1 MMDALKS
8 TLRRIAAAVAL
19 AGLAYVLAGPGVHAS
34 QEQGRTS
41 YPAAVLAFPDVIVHN
56 GRIVTMD
63 DRSPGEGIGTTAQ
76 AMAIRNGTILALG
89 SDESVLLLKGDN
101 TRVIDLKGRT
111 VIPGLIDPHS
121 HFHDYA
127 GRHWGLP
134 GVPPPIVVRS
144 EDPEVLMKGVRE
156 GVTEQVAKQPAGT
169 WIRVSLASRRG
180 LSTVR
185 DGRLQRKFLDEI
197 APSHPVLLQVGTT
210 SLVNAAAIKAVE
222 EFFGGGFAEED
233 LDHETGISDFGT
245 ELGRSIP
252 VDVLM
257 KGRTRELVEIVYKEL
272 EEQAAHGFTTYSSHI
287 ASPHHMNVFG
297 ELARRE
303 DGLPIRFA
311 WTHRSGIM
319 FNAEHGAGFYRRLG
333 DLSGIGTDFFW
344 NIGSTVG
351 NLDKSYPLSCTS
363 IDARPEVKRRE
374 VCLGEVGHAK
384 REIMLAMVRGGHRIT
399 GTHVAGD
406 RAMDLFLDIIEQG
419 SREAGFTE
427 EEIRDKNHVMDH
439 CALSPRPE
447 QYERLKRLNITMSC
461 GTKYL
466 ANSKDVLADYGERYV
481 SWIAPAKSLIDAG
494 IPTVWEVDDHD
505 VADTG
510 AFHYIQLFVTREVDG
525 KVWAPEQRVDRTTA
539 LKMATSW
546 SADYVLRGKDLGTL
560 EPGKKAD
567 FLVLN
572 TDYWKVPEREIHTVR
587 PLLTVVDG
595 KFRFLDASWAGELG
609 VQPIGYQPAT
619 AAHRPQ

>member
-1 MMDALKS
+1 M
-8 TLRRIAAAVAL
+8 TNVLRRTPAIVAL
-19 AGLAYVLAGPGVHAS
+19 VGFAWAGLASPGVHGS
-34 QEQGRTS
+34 QEQDRRT
-41 YPAAVLAFPDVIVHN
+41 YPAAVLAFPDMIVHN
-56 GRIVTMD
+56 GRIVTME
-63 DRSPGEGIGTTAQ
+63 DRSPGEGTGPVVQ
-76 AMAIRNGTILALG
+76 ALAARDGKILALG
-89 SDESVLLLKGDN
+89 TNDSVLALRGEK
-101 TRVIDLKGRT
+101 TQVIDLKGRT

-144 EDPEVLMKGVRE
+144 EDPEVLMKGVRD
-156 GVTEQVAKQPAGT
+156 GVQERVAKDAPGT

-197 APSHPVLLQVGTT
+197 APDHPVLLQVGTT

-257 KGRTRELVEIVYKEL
+257 KGRTRELVEIVHKEL
-272 EEQAAHGFTTYSSHI
+272 EEQASHGFTTYSSHI

-297 ELARRE
+297 ELARRD

-319 FNAEHGAGFYRRLG
+319 FNADNGAGFYRRLG
-333 DLSGIGTDFFW
+333 DLSGVGSDFFW

-363 IDARPEVKRRE
+363 IDARPEIKRRE

-384 REIMLAMVRGGHRIT
+384 REIMLTMVRSGHRIT

-406 RAMDLFLDIIEQG
+406 RAMDLFMDIIEQG
-419 SREAGFTE
+419 SREAGLSE
-427 EEIRDKNHVMDH
+427 EEVRAKKHVMDH
-439 CALSPRPE
+439 CALSPRPQ
-447 QYERLKRLNITMSC
+447 QYDRLKRLGIMMSC

-466 ANSKDVLADYGERYV
+466 PNSKDVMADYGEEYV
-481 SWIAPAKSLIDAG
+481 SWVAPVRSLIDAG

-505 VADTG
+505 VAETG
-510 AFHYIQLFVTREVDG
+510 AFYYLELFVTREVEG

-546 SADYVLRGKDLGTL
+546 AADYVLRGKELGTL
-560 EPGKKAD
+560 ELGKMAD

-572 TDYWKVPEREIHTVR
+572 ADYWKVPDREIRTVR

-595 KFRFLDASWAGELG
+595 KVRYLDASWAGELG
-609 VQPIGYQPAT
+609 LEPVGYQPAT
-619 AAHRPQ
+619 AAAHQQK

>member
-1 MMDALKS
+1 M
-8 TLRRIAAAVAL
+8 AVTVLVWSLCAIP
-19 AGLAYVLAGPGVHAS
+19 AQGL
-34 QEQGRTS
+34 QEQGRST

-63 DRSPGEGIGTTAQ
+63 DRNPGERVGTIAQ
-76 AMAIRNGTILALG
+76 AMAVRDGTILALG
-89 SDESVLLLKGDN
+89 SNEAVLPLKGEK

-121 HFHDYA
+121 HFHDYS

-134 GVPPPIVVRS
+134 GVPPPIIVRS
-144 EDPEVLMKGVRE
+144 EDPEVIMKGVRD
-156 GVTEQVAKQPAGT
+156 GVTERVAKQAPGT
-169 WIRVSLASRRG
+169 WIQVSLLSRRG

-185 DGRLQRKFLDEI
+185 DGSLQRKFLDEI
-197 APSHPVLLQVGTT
+197 APNHPVLLQVGTT

-222 EFFGGGFAEED
+222 QFFGGSFAEED
-233 LDHETGISDFGT
+233 LDPETGISDFGT

-252 VDVLM
+252 VDILM
-257 KGRTRELVEIVYKEL
+257 KGRTRELVDIVYKEL

-297 ELARRE
+297 ELARRK

-319 FNAEHGAGFYRRLG
+319 FNADQAVGFYRRLG
-333 DLSGIGTDFFW
+333 DLSGVGTDFFW
-344 NIGSTVG
+344 NVGSTVG

-363 IDARPEVKRRE
+363 IQARPEIKRRE

-384 REIMLAMVRGGHRIT
+384 REIMLTMVRSGHRIT

-406 RAMDLFLDIIEQG
+406 RAMDLFLDIIEEG
-419 SREAGFTE
+419 SRDAGFTA
-427 EEIRDKNHVMDH
+427 EEIRAKKHVMDH
-439 CALSPRPE
+439 CALGPRPE
-447 QYERLKRLNITMSC
+447 QYERLKRLGIMMSC

-466 ANSKDVLADYGERYV
+466 ANAKDVLADYGESYLTRMV
-481 SWIAPAKSLIDAG
+481 SARSLIDAG
-494 IPTVWEVDDHD
+494 IPVVWEVDDHD
-505 VADTG
+505 VAETG
-510 AFHYIQLFVTREVDG
+510 AFHYIELFVTREVDG

-546 SADYVLRGKDLGTL
+546 AAEYVLRKNDLGTL
-560 EPGKKAD
+560 EVGKKGD

-572 TDYWKVPEREIHTVR
+572 RDYWKVPEREIHTVR

-595 KFRFLDASWAGELG
+595 KFRYLDSTWAGELG
-609 VQPIGYQPAT
+609 LQPVGYQPAT
-619 AAHRPQ
+619 ASGQEQ